1 MPAPRRTLR
10 VTTRNATFQQWESL
24 LGNRR
29 ARHRAG
35 EFLVHGVRPIDQ
47 ALAHGWPVRALL
59 RPLGGRPSEW
69 AAGVWAGGGGERFEV
84 APALLAEL
92 AQREDERTELVAV
105 VGMPADDL
113 GRVTGSA
120 GSAGSVAAAGSE
132 GASVRRGG
140 SVAEAAAGAPRDRP
154 PLVTVFDRPGQPGNI
169 GTLQRSIDAFGGTGL
184 VVTGHAADPY
194 DPKAVRASTGSCFA
208 VPTVRADSAQP
219 VLDWVQAQREAGV
232 PMQVWGTDEHGE
244 TDLAAV
250 PWERP
255 TVLVLGNETRGMA
268 KAWRDACDGVLS
280 IPMVGSASSLNAA
293 VAGSIVLH
301 AAMRGRSR

>member
-10 VTTRNATFQQWESL
+10 VTARNATFQRWEAL

-29 ARHRAG
+29 TRHRAG

-59 RPLGGRPSEW
+59 RPLGSRRSGW
-69 AAGVWAGGGGERFEV
+69 ASDVWASSGGERFEV
-84 APALLAEL
+84 APDLLAEL

-113 GRVTGSA
+113 SRVA
-120 GSAGSVAAAGSE
+120 GSSSGTRATSTPLSGSSPAVPQR
-132 GASVRRGG
+132 V
-140 SVAEAAAGAPRDRP
+140 

-208 VPTVRADSAQP
+208 VPTVRVDSAQT
-219 VLDWVQAQREAGV
+219 VLDWVAEQRDAGV
-232 PMQVWGTDEHGE
+232 AMQVLGTDEEGK
-244 TDLAAV
+244 TDLEAV

-255 TVLVLGNETRGMA
+255 TLLVLGNETRGMA
-268 KAWRDACDGVLS
+268 QAWREACDGVLS

-301 AAMRGRSR
+301 AAMRGRRS

>member
-10 VTTRNATFQQWESL
+10 VTTRNATFQRWESF

-69 AAGVWAGGGGERFEV
+69 AAHVWADAAGERFEV
-84 APALLAEL
+84 APGLLAEL
-92 AQREDERTELVAV
+92 AQREDERTEFVAV

-113 GRVTGSA
+113 GRVA
-120 GSAGSVAAAGSE
+120 GSAGTEAATTHGLGAAAVE
-132 GASVRRGG
+132 GRAGGPAAS
-140 SVAEAAAGAPRDRP
+140 SDRP

-208 VPTVRADSAQP
+208 VPTVRVDAAQS
-219 VLDWVQAQREAGV
+219 VLDWVEAQRRVGV

-244 TDLAAV
+244 TDLSAV
-250 PWERP
+250 PWELP

-268 KAWRDACDGVLS
+268 KTWREACDGVLS

>member
-1 MPAPRRTLR
+1 MPALRRTLS
-10 VTTRNATFQQWESL
+10 VTTRNATFQRWESL

-35 EFLVHGVRPIDQ
+35 ELLVQGVRPIDQ
-47 ALAHGWPVRALL
+47 ALAHGWPVHALL
-59 RPLGGRPSEW
+59 RPLGGRPSAW
-69 AAGVWAGGGGERFEV
+69 AARVWADAGGERFEV
-84 APALLAEL
+84 APGLLAEL

-113 GRVTGSA
+113 GRVLGA
-120 GSAGSVAAAGSE
+120 GD
-132 GASVRRGG
+132 
-140 SVAEAAAGAPRDRP
+140 AGAARAGARAGV

-194 DPKAVRASTGSCFA
+194 DPRAVRASTGSCFA
-208 VPTVRADSAQP
+208 VPTVRVDSAQT
-219 VLDWVQAQREAGV
+219 VLDWVQAQRRGGM
-232 PMQVWGTDEHGE
+232 PMQVWGTDEDGE
-244 TDLAAV
+244 TDLSAV
-250 PWERP
+250 PWELP

-268 KAWRDACDGVLS
+268 KAWREACDGVLS

-301 AAMRGRSR
+301 AALRGRVR

>member
-10 VTTRNATFQQWESL
+10 VTSRNATFQRWESL

-35 EFLVHGVRPIDQ
+35 ELLVHGVRPIDQ
-47 ALAHGWPVRALL
+47 ALAHGWPVHALL

-69 AAGVWAGGGGERFEV
+69 AARVWADAGGERFEV
-84 APALLAEL
+84 APGLLAEL

-105 VGMPADDL
+105 VGMPDDDL
-113 GRVTGSA
+113 DRVLGPGDA
-120 GSAGSVAAAGSE
+120 GTA
-132 GASVRRGG
+132 R
-140 SVAEAAAGAPRDRP
+140 AGA

-208 VPTVRADSAQP
+208 VPTVRVDSAQA
-219 VLDWVQAQREAGV
+219 VLDWVEAQRRNGV
-232 PMQVWGTDEHGE
+232 PMQVWGTDEGGE
-244 TDLAAV
+244 SDLGSV
-250 PWERP
+250 PWELP

-268 KAWRDACDGVLS
+268 KAWREACDGVLS

-301 AAMRGRSR
+301 AALRGRAR